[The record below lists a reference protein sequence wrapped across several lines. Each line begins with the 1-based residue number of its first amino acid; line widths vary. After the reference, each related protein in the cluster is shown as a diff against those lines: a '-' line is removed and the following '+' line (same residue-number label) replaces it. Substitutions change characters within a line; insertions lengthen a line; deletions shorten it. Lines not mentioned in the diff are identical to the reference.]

1 MLCRVKVDPQGLPQ
15 LMLFVS
21 LHSRE
26 QTGHVTV
33 GPYIVV
39 LKTLDPL
46 TCVLIHRFW
55 KVMSMLS

>member
-1 MLCRVKVDPQGLPQ
+1 
-15 LMLFVS
+15 MLFVS

-26 QTGHVTV
+26 QTGQATM
-33 GPYIVV
+33 GPYIMV

-55 KVMSMLS
+55 KVVSMLS